1 MFLDYF
7 ALGLVIFVV
16 LFIFYAIIG
25 IHDIPYEISVKRNHP
40 HQDAIHVTGWV
51 SMFTLHAIWPFLWIW
66 ATMYR
71 KERGWG
77 FKTGDGDGDGA
88 EGEAL
93 QKQLAALRERLDR
106 LERVAMLAE
115 ADNNTAGNADGEP
128 A

>member
-7 ALGLVIFVV
+7 ALGLVIFVT

-66 ATMYR
+66 ATLYR
-71 KERGWG
+71 EDRGWG
-77 FKTGDGDGDGA
+77 FGSAASHGGS
-88 EGEAL
+88 GELERQVA
-93 QKQLAALRERLDR
+93 QLAERLDA
-106 LERVAMLAE
+106 LQTQV
-115 ADNNTAGNADGEP
+115 DGTRKPQEN
-128 A
+128 